1 MAYGVGK
8 AACDRMAADCAFELR
23 KSGVSMVSLWP
34 GPVKTE
40 FITEKMTSDANE
52 MGKAFENGEKR
63 SSNAN
68 QMAKVFEKGETIE
81 YAGKAVVHLAAD
93 KNIMARSGKI
103 INTADIGREFGF
115 VDITGESPIDFR
127 LEAQIGRIVKKYCCF
142 KTSESPRGIW
152 WTSWTGCLDSGLY
165 SSSSLVDAFWIL

>member
-8 AACDRMAADCAFELR
+8 AACDRMAADCGFELR
-23 KSGVSMVSLWP
+23 KTGVAMVSLWP

-40 FITEKMTSDANE
+40 FITEHMTSNTD
-52 MGKAFENGEKR
+52 
-63 SSNAN
+63 N

-103 INTADIGREFGF
+103 IMTADIGREFGF
-115 VDITGESPIDFR
+115 VDITGEAPIDFR
-127 LEAQIGRIVKKYCCF
+127 YEVQI
-142 KTSESPRGIW
+142 
-152 WTSWTGCLDSGLY
+152 
-165 SSSSLVDAFWIL
+165 